1 MGRQN
6 RRQEGDAVE
15 GRGTKTEPTPGAV
28 GWLGALGTTVMGWGQ
43 ARWSQA
49 DDLGVPNGLG
59 TLSCVLC
66 EG

>member
-1 MGRQN
+1 M
-6 RRQEGDAVE
+6 
-15 GRGTKTEPTPGAV
+15 EPTPWTV
-28 GWLGALGTTVMGWGQ
+28 GRLGALGPTVMGWGQ

-49 DDLGVPNGLG
+49 DDLGVSNGLG